1 VQTTDSAKSL
11 ELVRGLGLWA
21 SVAVVIGSMI
31 GQGIFLVP
39 SQVARSVGSVTWALT
54 AWLVGGM
61 IVLLAA
67 FCYAELGAALPH
79 TGGEYVYFE
88 RGLGSQWG
96 FLFGWSSALLQGP
109 ATAAW
114 ISAGLLRISAFL
126 FPSVS
131 VPRFTWSI
139 PDAFHAQPYY
149 FTFTYAQVWAVLAIA
164 GVAAINYFGVRT
176 AGYAQILLT
185 GLKVAAIIFIVA
197 LGFLFKNVCGTQ
209 TSAHNAA
216 LGYRGVGAFLTAL
229 APVMMAYNG
238 FQYLGKIGC
247 SSNA

>member
-1 VQTTDSAKSL
+1 VGLTASNGQRQVLGISSWPWPL
-11 ELVRGLGLWA
+11 GLGRC
-21 SVAVVIGSMI
+21 SHRIDDRPGHFSRTEP
-31 GQGIFLVP
+31 GGTQ
-39 SQVARSVGSVTWALT
+39 RGSVTWALT
-54 AWLVGGM
+54 ALVGGM
-61 IVLLAA
+61 IVLLAT

-79 TGGEYVYFE
+79 TGDEYVYLE

-126 FPSVS
+126 FPAVS
-131 VPRFTWSI
+131 VPIFTWSI
-139 PDAFHAQPYY
+139 PDPFHTQPYY
-149 FTFTYAQVWAVLAIA
+149 FTFTYAQVWSALAIA
-164 GVAAINYFGVRT
+164 GVAAVNYFGVRT

-209 TSAHNAA
+209 TSANNAA
-216 LGYRGVGAFLTAL
+216 LG
-229 APVMMAYNG
+229 
-238 FQYLGKIGC
+238 
-247 SSNA
+247 